1 MKIDSVHASND
12 MFRHSRHQGKQT
24 ILEYKNVILIL
35 MFLLWIKPLVI
46 PIRSKVLSVL
56 QACFDLISA
65 HLHHSKMQKDSWA
78 KYIRNFAFI

>member
-1 MKIDSVHASND
+1 MKIDSVHTSND

-46 PIRSKVLSVL
+46 PIRSKVLSLL

-65 HLHHSKMQKDSWA
+65 HHLKMQKDSWA
-78 KYIRNFAFI
+78 KFIQNFAFI

>member
-1 MKIDSVHASND
+1 MKIDSVHTSND

-56 QACFDLISA
+56 QACFDLIPA
-65 HLHHSKMQKDSWA
+65 HHSKMQKDSWA